1 VGTVTTKRF
10 GNSYTAPPGMTRS
23 PAPDVTGLLRAWSGG
38 DEEALPKLLPVV
50 YAELHRAARRQM
62 AGERASHTLQ
72 ATALIHEVY
81 LRLVDVPH
89 VDIQDRAHF
98 LALCARLMR
107 RILIDFA
114 RSRRYRKRG
123 AGAPHVELTEALVVS
138 ARPDPDLVALDE
150 AMQALAAVDARK
162 SQVVELR
169 FFGGLTV
176 EETASAL
183 SVSPETVMRD
193 WKMARAWLLRELDR
207 SPRHGS

>member
-1 VGTVTTKRF
+1 MQR
-10 GNSYTAPPGMTRS
+10 P

-38 DEEALPKLLPVV
+38 DEEALSKLLPIV

-81 LRLVDVPH
+81 LRLVQVPH
-89 VDIQDRAHF
+89 LEIRDRAHF

-114 RSRRYRKRG
+114 RSRGYRKRG
-123 AGAPHVELTEALVVS
+123 GGALHVELTEALVPS
-138 ARPDPDLVALDE
+138 RTPAPDLVALDD
-150 AMQALAAVDARK
+150 ALQALAALDERK

-176 EETASAL
+176 EETAAALAVSA
-183 SVSPETVMRD
+183 ETVMRD
-193 WKMARAWLLRELDR
+193 WKMARSWLLRELDR
-207 SPRHGS
+207 DAGDGS